1 MAVTVADMVAV
12 MAVATMVVADFTAEA
27 AASMAAVRPFT
38 AADFAP
44 VMSSTAAFATVDI
57 GSCTGITFIGISI
70 MRRPITITRT
80 AAGWS
85 GPITD
90 RAGSAAIAR
99 GIITTGATTTG
110 IIAIGE
116 IETMAGIKQA
126 PSAYSAKVDSG
137 FANRIRATY
146 KSRAFSCGKP
156 DATLPENALWGA

>member
-1 MAVTVADMVAV
+1 MAATVAV
-12 MAVATMVVADFTAEA
+12 MVAATTVAADFTAEA
-27 AASMAAVRPFT
+27 AASMAAARPFT

-57 GSCTGITFIGISI
+57 GSHTGTTFTGISI

-80 AAGWS
+80 AIAGWS

-99 GIITTGATTTG
+99 GITTTGATTIG

-116 IETMAGIKQA
+116 IRDDG
-126 PSAYSAKVDSG
+126 
-137 FANRIRATY
+137 
-146 KSRAFSCGKP
+146 
-156 DATLPENALWGA
+156 

>member
-1 MAVTVADMVAV
+1 MAVTVAV
-12 MAVATMVVADFTAEA
+12 MAVATTVVADFTAEA

-44 VMSSTAAFATVDI
+44 VMSSTAAFVDI
-57 GSCTGITFIGISI
+57 GSHTGTTFTGISI

-90 RAGSAAIAR
+90 RAGSAAIAG
-99 GIITTGATTTG
+99 GITITGATTIG

-116 IETMAGIKQA
+116 IRDDG
-126 PSAYSAKVDSG
+126 
-137 FANRIRATY
+137 
-146 KSRAFSCGKP
+146 
-156 DATLPENALWGA
+156 

>member
-12 MAVATMVVADFTAEA
+12 MAVATMVADFTAEAA

-57 GSCTGITFIGISI
+57 GSHTGITFTGISI
-70 MRRPITITRT
+70 MRRPTTITRT

-99 GIITTGATTTG
+99 GITTIGATTTG
-110 IIAIGE
+110 IIATGE
-116 IETMAGIKQA
+116 
-126 PSAYSAKVDSG
+126 P
-137 FANRIRATY
+137 
-146 KSRAFSCGKP
+146 
-156 DATLPENALWGA
+156 

>member
-1 MAVTVADMVAV
+1 MAVTVAV
-12 MAVATMVVADFTAEA
+12 MAVATTVVADFTAEA

-44 VMSSTAAFATVDI
+44 VMSSTAAFVDI
-57 GSCTGITFIGISI
+57 GSHTGTTFTGISI

-90 RAGSAAIAR
+90 RAGSAAIAG
-99 GIITTGATTTG
+99 GITTTGATTIG

-116 IETMAGIKQA
+116 
-126 PSAYSAKVDSG
+126 P
-137 FANRIRATY
+137 
-146 KSRAFSCGKP
+146 
-156 DATLPENALWGA
+156 